1 MREAKLA
8 RQDMDL
14 GRRENIGY
22 DASSDSTVA
31 ILAVGSADEW
41 RAMGN
46 TLNDDGRFA
55 LVTLDE
61 VSEEL
66 LTRLCPTVVL
76 SPVLALRFDCID
88 LAQRLYALGFTGRY
102 RAVSDELPD
111 PEMVE
116 REIKQLCPGLDFAIL
131 IGS

>member
-1 MREAKLA
+1 MTREDL
-8 RQDMDL
+8 DL
-14 GRRENIGY
+14 GRRKRTGF
-22 DASSDSTVA
+22 DTASDTTVA

-41 RAMGN
+41 RALGN
-46 TLNDDGRFA
+46 APSGDGRIAFA
-55 LVTLDE
+55 SFE
-61 VSEEL
+61 EIREEL

-111 PEMVE
+111 PLMVE
-116 REIKQLCPGLDFAIL
+116 REIKHLCPGLDFAIL